1 MVCYNSIYF
10 GFNNSSLHWTVLQ
23 IRSFEIQFENDS
35 TSQPGLFLS
44 GTTLT
49 GVLSLNIIKPV
60 SVVSKYNLSIYTHSV

>member
-1 MVCYNSIYF
+1 MVCFDNVFFLVY
-10 GFNNSSLHWTVLQ
+10 NSSLHWTILQ

-60 SVVSKYNLSIYTHSV
+60 SVVRKYNLSFT